1 MERGFPIL
9 PVIQVMLIFL
19 KLFDLTT
26 MTWYQVFIPM
36 YILLSLYV
44 IGFLLGAVIYIVKT
58 SDYDTEE
65 SEEQER
71 SEEI

>member
-26 MTWYQVFIPM
+26 MTWHQVFIPM

-44 IGFLLGAVIYIVKT
+44 IGFLLGAVIYIAKT
-58 SDYDTEE
+58 YNYDTEE